1 MKKLFFFLLA
11 SISVLAFI
19 SCSTGSEEL
28 GDADSI
34 GNTDNIGETDDS
46 DDTGNSEDTGNTGK
60 DSDIV
65 ENSENETN
73 DDGED
78 YSNHACY
85 ERSGDADGDGIANE
99 IECPDFPCLDS
110 DGDELPDCLDADSDG
125 DSISDSV
132 ECSAEPC
139 EDTDSDGIPDFIDRD
154 SDNDGLS
161 DKKEKE
167 IGTDFLDK
175 DTDDDG
181 TDDLAEIVG
190 GTDPTDPDSKISEG
204 LFYVVLPYGA
214 PDRVERKLTF
224 STKIN
229 SVDVGI
235 LLDRSGSMTNEL
247 ENLKTGIQNEL
258 IDGILSK
265 MDAVDL
271 AMGLIS
277 FGTWD
282 DGPYTVEQR
291 MTKDYDAVNSAVGNT
306 SIQGSGAHEPHS
318 ESIYQAST
326 GEGLYAR
333 CHITNPINPW
343 EVYTIDPGD
352 CTGAEGSVGGIC
364 LREMTFPIFIM
375 LTDVAFIEYPVGS
388 APFGEEYWDINARG
402 HSREEA
408 ILAMNGINAK
418 FIGIDTGFN
427 CSEYDA
433 SYNCIGTET
442 PSDLVKDDFTL
453 IAQGTA
459 SLDKNGDPFLYHTTS
474 SDGSGLSDQIAD
486 AVVELTTY
494 VQMDVTTAT
503 FSDDSCE
510 GISAAEFVNES
521 VPDTA
526 NPPDGVA
533 SSDSTTFYK
542 VEPGTNVTFMV
553 YFLND
558 FCINNTENPIV
569 YEAMIRVLGDGAYV
583 SSKKIQIII
592 PAGDQT

>member
-1 MKKLFFFLLA
+1 MKRLL
-11 SISVLAFI
+11 ITLIVLLSLTFV
-19 SCSTGSEEL
+19 SCGADNEETG
-28 GDADSI
+28 
-34 GNTDNIGETDDS
+34 
-46 DDTGNSEDTGNTGK
+46 DTGNTGNTGNTGDTGDTGDTGNTGVET
-60 DSDIV
+60 DSDET
-65 ENSENETN
+65 ENFDNETS
-73 DDGED
+73 DDSED

-85 ERSGDADGDGIANE
+85 ERSGDTDGDGLTNE
-99 IECPDFPCLDS
+99 VECPEFPCQDS

-125 DSISDSV
+125 DGISDSA
-132 ECSAEPC
+132 ECSSDPC
-139 EDTDSDGIPDFIDRD
+139 EDTDKDGMPDYIDRD
-154 SDNDGLS
+154 SDNDGLN

-167 IGTDFLDK
+167 IGTDPYNK
-175 DTDDDG
+175 DTDGDG
-181 TDDLAEIVG
+181 TDDLAEIVA
-190 GTDPTDPDSKISEG
+190 GTDPNDPDSKIQEG
-204 LFYVVLPYGA
+204 LFYVVLPYNA
-214 PDRVERKLTF
+214 PDRAERKLTF
-224 STKIN
+224 STKIDN
-229 SVDVGI
+229 VDVGI
-235 LLDRSGSMTNEL
+235 LLDRSGSMGNEI

-258 IDGILSK
+258 INGILEK
-265 MDAVDL
+265 MEGVDL
-271 AMGLIS
+271 ALGLVS

-282 DGPYTVEQR
+282 DGPYKVEQR
-291 MTKDYDAVNSAVGNT
+291 ITDDYEAVIAAVGNT
-306 SIQGSGAHEPHS
+306 GVQGSGAHEPHS

-333 CHITNPINPW
+333 CHVTNPINPW

-388 APFGEEYWDINARG
+388 APFGEEYWDFNARG

-408 ILAMNGINAK
+408 MLAMNGVNAK
-418 FIGIDTGFN
+418 FIGIDTGFS
-427 CSEYDA
+427 CTQYDA

-442 PSDLVKDDFTL
+442 PSNLVEDDFTI
-453 IAQGTA
+453 IAEGTA
-459 SLDKNGDPFLYHTTS
+459 SLNKNGEPFLYHTTS

-494 VQMDVTTAT
+494 VQMDVTTKT

-510 GISAAEFVNES
+510 EISAAEFVDES
-521 VPDTA
+521 APVEA
-526 NPPDGVA
+526 NPPEGVA
-533 SSDSTTFYK
+533 SQDETTFYK
-542 VEPGTNVTFMV
+542 VEPGTDVTFMV
-553 YFLND
+553 YFKND